1 MMVDDM
7 GGGFSFRD
15 PKDKTIYEK
24 SKTIDVLEA
33 RLRVA
38 EEELAAYRAA
48 PLRRMWESFKSF
60 MSDWF
65 GAIFIILVVICG
77 IAGAMYGNNYRTK
90 KQEQSCA
97 FAAKIQETKFEF
109 DTYNEK
115 CYLYDKK
122 FEKYIPYAT
131 QAP

>member
-24 SKTIDVLEA
+24 SKTIDILEA
-33 RLRVA
+33 RLKDA

-48 PLRRMWESFKSF
+48 PLRRMWTAFKEF
-60 MSDWF
+60 WCEWF
-65 GAIFIILVVICG
+65 GVFLILAIVACG
-77 IAGAMYGNNYRTK
+77 VGGAMFGSNYRTK
-90 KQEQSCA
+90 KEHASCE

-131 QAP
+131 KAP